1 MNAIEPKMEEP
12 ADLPAPMNGIHF
24 IPKLDPSPQGVL
36 VGGHVNALKQFCRS
50 VKQKTGHRIHLFSAV
65 PSKKIHTFQSN
76 IPDWADFEICRS
88 SAKSQSYQYG
98 LYFLIRAVTASI
110 QGRWKKFN
118 YVHGHSGYIIYSL
131 VTLIIA
137 RLNNLRPFHSVYCP
151 VETTAMVGDKK
162 KILASNHIARFA
174 LRRMEIVIA
183 MSDNIA
189 RSLREIGI
197 PDVQIA
203 VCPPAIDTRAF
214 SPQKHVGLTFRND
227 QGIPDDA
234 VVIMFVGNLMKS
246 KGLGILLDAFSS
258 IARDTPSAHLLV
270 TLEIAHE
277 GFDERNRDMLAFL
290 KDNHLEGA
298 VTILGII
305 NNIQAAFNSADIFV
319 SPYIDTNGPSDYPI
333 AAMEAMACG
342 VPVIGTRV
350 GAIPE
355 LLEDGKTGVLVPPSE
370 PRALEEKLRSL
381 LQDPNLRHKM
391 GERARQRIEEN
402 YSIENVYNIMNAIY
416 SRKHEK
422 ADTHVQLS

>member
-1 MNAIEPKMEEP
+1 MKVIEAKVEEP
-12 ADLPAPMNGIHF
+12 TDLPAPLNGVHF
-24 IPKLDPSPQGVL
+24 IPKLDPSSQGVL
-36 VGGHVNALKQFCRS
+36 VGGHVNALKQYCRS
-50 VKQKTGHRIHLFSAV
+50 VKQKTGHRIHLFSSV
-65 PSKKIHTFQSN
+65 PSKNIHTFQLN

-98 LYFLIRAVTASI
+98 LFFLIRAVTASI

-162 KILASNHIARFA
+162 KILASNQIARFA
-174 LRRMEIVIA
+174 LRRMEMVIA

-197 PDVQIA
+197 PDDRIT

-258 IARDTPSAHLLV
+258 ITRDTPSAHLLV
-270 TLEIAHE
+270 TLEIAHA
-277 GFDERNRDMLAFL
+277 GFDERHRDMLAFL
-290 KDNHLEGA
+290 KHNHLEGA

-355 LLEDGKTGVLVPPSE
+355 LLEDGKTGVLVPPAE

-381 LQDPNLRHKM
+381 LQDANLRHKM
-391 GERARQRIEEN
+391 GESARQRIEEN

-422 ADTHVQLS
+422 AETHVQLS